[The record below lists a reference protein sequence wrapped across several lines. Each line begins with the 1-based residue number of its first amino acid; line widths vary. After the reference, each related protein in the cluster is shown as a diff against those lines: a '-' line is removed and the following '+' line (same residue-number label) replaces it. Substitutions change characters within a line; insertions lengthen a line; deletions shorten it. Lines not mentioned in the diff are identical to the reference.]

1 MIREKQ
7 TALRYLS
14 SCTGKNKIGI
24 FILTF
29 VQMLLG
35 MSSVCFAMLLRGALD
50 GATAKSQKTFFAY
63 FIFAVLLVICQIS
76 LRAVVRFLEENCRS
90 SIENTMKGRLFSCLL
105 KKDYAQ
111 VTAVHSGEWMNRLT
125 SDTAVAANGIV
136 EIIPNLA
143 GMSVKLVGALIMILV
158 MEMRFIFILVPGGIL
173 MILFTYAFRKVL
185 KRLHK
190 NVQEADG
197 ALRVFLQERM
207 GSLMIIRSFVAEESV
222 SEKAQ
227 EKMGL
232 HKNARMRKNHFSNFC
247 NIGFATA
254 MNGMYLL
261 GFGYCG
267 YGILNGT
274 ISYGTLLAILQLIS
288 QIQAPFANITGYLP
302 RFYAMTASAER
313 LMEAENYEDDSQE
326 FIEKDDIGKFYEKRF
341 SKIDLEHIYFSYP
354 NREFIEGES
363 LKGALKEPLK
373 KSLKESLRESSSR
386 EKSLAQEPPLV
397 LNDINL
403 TIQKGDYVAFTGHS
417 GCGKSTVLK
426 LLLCLYP
433 LKEGQIY
440 LKTLEKEARAK
451 QLEKP
456 EKIEVEKIEESIP
469 LESRWRRLF
478 AYIPQGNQLLNG
490 TIREIITFSDRSD
503 RLSESDKLDKKQ
515 GKKMESLEQRKT
527 DEKVEREIDEKA
539 DKKIDEKIYYA
550 LKIACAQEFISKLPD
565 GIDTVLGERGAG
577 LSEGQMQRIAI
588 ARAIYADC
596 PILLLD
602 EATSAL
608 DDETE
613 KQLLVNLKNMTD
625 KTVLI
630 VTHRPAALSICN
642 KVINFESQN
651 KQ

>member
-7 TALRYLS
+7 TALCYLS
-14 SCTGKNKIGI
+14 NCTGKNKIGI

-29 VQMLLG
+29 IQMLLG

-50 GATAKSQKTFFAY
+50 GATAKNQKTFFMY
-63 FIFAVLLVICQIS
+63 FVLAVLLVICQIS
-76 LRAVVRFLEENCRS
+76 LRAVVRFLEEYCRS
-90 SIENTMKGRLFSCLL
+90 SIENAMKNRLFFCLL

-111 VTAVHSGEWMNRLT
+111 VTAIHSGEWMNRLT

-143 GMSVKLVGALIMILV
+143 GMSVKLVGALVMILV
-158 MEMRFIFILVPGGIL
+158 MEMRFIFVLVPGGIL
-173 MILFTYAFRKVL
+173 MIVFTYAFRKVL

-207 GSLMIIRSFVAEESV
+207 GSLMMIRSFVAEESV
-222 SEKAQ
+222 SKKAQ

-232 HKNARMRKNHFSNFC
+232 HKNMRMRKNHFSNFC
-247 NIGFATA
+247 NIGFAAA
-254 MNGMYLL
+254 MNGMYLT

-313 LMEAENYEDDSQE
+313 LMEAENYDDDSQA
-326 FIEKDDIGKFYEKRF
+326 FITKDDIKQFYERRF
-341 SKIDLEHIYFSYP
+341 LAIDLKNICFSYP
-354 NREFIEGES
+354 KREIFKETFFEEDSLEGKSFEQ
-363 LKGALKEPLK
+363 EPL
-373 KSLKESLRESSSR
+373 
-386 EKSLAQEPPLV
+386 LV
-397 LNDINL
+397 LNNIRLN
-403 TIQKGDYVAFTGHS
+403 IQKGDYVAFTGHS

-433 LKEGQIY
+433 LKEGKIF
-440 LKTLEKEARAK
+440 LKASKKEEIDK
-451 QLEKP
+451 
-456 EKIEVEKIEESIP
+456 EEGRKDKTEEIIP
-469 LESRWRRLF
+469 LESKWRRLF

-490 TIREIITFSDRSD
+490 TIREIITFSDPLSKSD
-503 RLSESDKLDKKQ
+503 E
-515 GKKMESLEQRKT
+515 
-527 DEKVEREIDEKA
+527 
-539 DKKIDEKIYYA
+539 KIDEKIHDA
-550 LKIACAQEFISKLPD
+550 LKIACAEEFLSKLPD

-613 KQLLVNLKNMTD
+613 RQLLVNLKNMTD

-642 KVINFESQN
+642 KIIHFESENEQFETKN
-651 KQ
+651 EPQTNYKF

>member
-1 MIREKQ
+1 MREKQ
-7 TALRYLS
+7 TALCYLS
-14 SCTGKNKIGI
+14 NCTGKNKIGI
-24 FILTF
+24 FILIF
-29 VQMLLG
+29 IQMLLG

-50 GATAKSQKTFFAY
+50 GATAKNQKTFFMY
-63 FIFAVLLVICQIS
+63 FALAVLLVICQIS
-76 LRAVVRFLEENCRS
+76 LRAVVRFLEEYCRS
-90 SIENTMKGRLFSCLL
+90 SIENAMKNRLFFCLL

-111 VTAVHSGEWMNRLT
+111 VTAIHSGEWMNRLT
-125 SDTAVAANGIV
+125 SDTTVAANGIV

-143 GMSVKLVGALIMILV
+143 GMSVKLVGALVMILV
-158 MEMRFIFILVPGGIL
+158 MEVRFIFVLVPGGIL

-207 GSLMIIRSFVAEESV
+207 GSLMMIRSFVAEESV
-222 SEKAQ
+222 SKKAQ

-232 HKNARMRKNHFSNFC
+232 HKNMRMRKNHFSNFC
-247 NIGFATA
+247 NIGFAAA
-254 MNGMYLL
+254 MNGMYLT

-313 LMEAENYEDDSQE
+313 LMEAENYDDDSQA
-326 FIEKDDIGKFYEKRF
+326 FITKDDIRQFYERRF
-341 SKIDLEHIYFSYP
+341 LAIDLKNICFSYP
-354 NREFIEGES
+354 KREIFKETFFEEDSLEGKSFEQ
-363 LKGALKEPLK
+363 EPL
-373 KSLKESLRESSSR
+373 
-386 EKSLAQEPPLV
+386 LV
-397 LNDINL
+397 LNNIRLN
-403 TIQKGDYVAFTGHS
+403 IQKGDYVAFTGHS

-433 LKEGQIY
+433 LKEGKIF
-440 LKTLEKEARAK
+440 LKASKKEEMDK
-451 QLEKP
+451 
-456 EKIEVEKIEESIP
+456 EEGRKDKTEEIIP
-469 LESRWRRLF
+469 LESKWRRLF

-490 TIREIITFSDRSD
+490 TIREIITFSDPLSKSD
-503 RLSESDKLDKKQ
+503 ERNLPDRREKKRKQKTIDLEKKKIDK
-515 GKKMESLEQRKT
+515 T
-527 DEKVEREIDEKA
+527 ADE
-539 DKKIDEKIYYA
+539 KIDEKIHDA
-550 LKIACAQEFISKLPD
+550 LKIACAEEFISKLPD

-613 KQLLVNLKNMTD
+613 RQLLVNLKNMTD

-630 VTHRPAALSICN
+630 VTHRLAALSICN
-642 KVINFESQN
+642 KIIHFESENEQFETKN
-651 KQ
+651 EPQTNYKF